1 MAGLRHLHLRKR
13 QAAGYEPYPSRK
25 AWIRFVDH
33 LVLVV
38 GVVGPVAT
46 IPQIL
51 KIYIAQDATGVS
63 ALSWGTWAFFDIPWI
78 LYGLV
83 HRERPIMV
91 TYTLWFTVNSIVFF
105 GVLLYGDGLL

>member
-13 QAAGYEPYPSRK
+13 QGNDYEPYPARGF
-25 AWIRFVDH
+25 WLRFLDH

-38 GVVGPVAT
+38 GIIGPVAT

-51 KIYIAQDATGVS
+51 KIYLTQNAAGVS
-63 ALSWGTWAFFDIPWI
+63 ALSWGTWALLDIPWI
-78 LYGLV
+78 LYGLA
-83 HRERPIMV
+83 HRERPIAI
-91 TYTLWFTVNSIVFF
+91 TYILWCTANTLVFV

>member
-13 QAAGYEPYPSRK
+13 RAAGYEPYPARGV
-25 AWIRFVDH
+25 WLRFLDR
-33 LVLVV
+33 LVLVA

-51 KIYIAQDATGVS
+51 KIYLTQDATGVS
-63 ALSWGTWAFFDIPWI
+63 ALSWGTWALFDIPWI
-78 LYGLV
+78 LYGLA
-83 HRERPIMV
+83 HRERPIAI
-91 TYTLWFTVNSIVFF
+91 TYALWFTVNALVFV